1 MKALIVLLLTS
12 VMAMSQTEVTKII
25 TGKAVVMPIGTKASE
40 WNKDYVKIT
49 AKISNNLP
57 KNVIFRHYIDVQ
69 KHGSVQVV
77 SMPKRTV
84 FVRGV
89 EVKETVRWEVYYPK
103 GTTLLIKRSNGDDV

>member
-89 EVKETVRWEVYYPK
+89 EVKETVIWEVYYPK

>member
-1 MKALIVLLLTS
+1 MKTLIVLLLTS
-12 VMAMSQTEVTKII
+12 VMAMSQAEVTKTIV
-25 TGKAVVMPIGTKASE
+25 GKAVVMPIGTKATE
-40 WNKDYVKIT
+40 WNKDYVKII
-49 AKISNNLP
+49 AKISNNLQE
-57 KNVIFRHYIDVQ
+57 NVIFRHYIDVQ
-69 KHGSVQVV
+69 RHGAVQVV